1 MLMLQLPAP
10 SMSKGTRTVLLLC
23 GDAASKCVRT
33 VLLPG
38 DPAVPMYSYSA
49 AAAAAAAQME
59 YCSYAI
65 HTVVCTRTRVC
76 SPTVFIDQSLSLVF
90 LCTQNI
96 IGLE

>member
-1 MLMLQLPAP
+1 M
-10 SMSKGTRTVLLLC
+10 LLC
-23 GDAASKCVRT
+23 GVAASKCTRT

-49 AAAAAAAQME
+49 AAAAAVQME

-76 SPTVFIDQSLSLVF
+76 SPTVFIDQSLSLVI